1 MHAECF
7 PGEVADDEPDAAFWD
22 RVTACHDEDAI
33 TWFLLFDDDGPAIE
47 AEGSAHEMIFDA
59 KTSPPPP
66 PPAPRPLIGFAAA
79 TPYTA
84 SLYGMHL
91 GVTRRHRGRGHGAWI
106 MREAQCWAHERGY
119 PKVQATVERAS
130 TRLMK
135 YYASLGATVVETGF
149 GGGGGGGGGGEAGS
163 IVRVERVFDE
173 VIATTERDA
182 SRAHARALESSAAA
196 AAAGS
201 GAGTRRRRAAGSG
214 AASFA
219 AGAVVA
225 MLLRRRR

>member
-1 MHAECF
+1 
-7 PGEVADDEPDAAFWD
+7 
-22 RVTACHDEDAI
+22 
-33 TWFLLFDDDGPAIE
+33 
-47 AEGSAHEMIFDA
+47 
-59 KTSPPPP
+59 
-66 PPAPRPLIGFAAA
+66 
-79 TPYTA
+79 
-84 SLYGMHL
+84 
-91 GVTRRHRGRGHGAWI
+91 

-119 PKVQATVERAS
+119 RKVQATVERAS

-201 GAGTRRRRAAGSG
+201 GAGTRRRRAANA